1 MRVKDILK
9 RFFKILNYLK
19 INFFKN
25 TFSFIALG
33 LTDLAGIIL
42 LGLLAKS
49 IKDFDKVQVQI
60 SSYFPIF
67 DANLISLQTFILL
80 VFLTFL
86 FRSILHIFIIKYNT
100 ELINHSIVKIKDF
113 AFTTYLNS
121 RVYNEKFSE
130 IKNVINNLNI
140 RPEDIGKLFTK
151 SLTLFKEFFVFICV
165 TSLLFIINFKLLILT
180 FIIFF
185 GLGLIYFYLIKSRL
199 SFFSEKLNKE
209 KLNKLKFIN
218 SVFLIFKEIKFG
230 NITLNFR
237 KKSKQTD
244 QEIANISTMVGV
256 FNHLPQIIIETSIIF
271 LICLTFFLQL
281 HFAEIDD
288 NFLAL
293 MVVLLVG
300 AYRIKPFFV
309 ASLEYFTSV
318 KLAENS
324 INAIYDL
331 IKINYKVISEEKEKN
346 TQEFNIKKLE
356 FKNVSYD
363 NERGQS
369 IFDKVNLKIERGEKI
384 LICGASGA
392 GKSTFLNLLLKFKFI
407 KKGEILINEKNINKF
422 NYEEYLSKISYL
434 QQEPSIFD
442 ATLSENITLNKNE
455 DIDIEK
461 LKKVINF
468 VNLNNFLKKN
478 CNNDLN
484 FNLKELGTNLSG
496 GEKQRI
502 TLARTLYLQ
511 SRDLII
517 LDEPVKSLDNNNQLE
532 IIENILKYFDKKTVI
547 ILSHNIHISKFF
559 TKVYSIKNSNIFLEN
574 NK

>member
-1 MRVKDILK
+1 
-9 RFFKILNYLK
+9 
-19 INFFKN
+19 
-25 TFSFIALG
+25 
-33 LTDLAGIIL
+33 
-42 LGLLAKS
+42 
-49 IKDFDKVQVQI
+49 
-60 SSYFPIF
+60 
-67 DANLISLQTFILL
+67 
-80 VFLTFL
+80 
-86 FRSILHIFIIKYNT
+86 
-100 ELINHSIVKIKDF
+100 
-113 AFTTYLNS
+113 
-121 RVYNEKFSE
+121 
-130 IKNVINNLNI
+130 
-140 RPEDIGKLFTK
+140 
-151 SLTLFKEFFVFICV
+151 
-165 TSLLFIINFKLLILT
+165 
-180 FIIFF
+180 
-185 GLGLIYFYLIKSRL
+185 
-199 SFFSEKLNKE
+199 
-209 KLNKLKFIN
+209 
-218 SVFLIFKEIKFG
+218 
-230 NITLNFR
+230 
-237 KKSKQTD
+237 
-244 QEIANISTMVGV
+244 
-256 FNHLPQIIIETSIIF
+256 
-271 LICLTFFLQL
+271 
-281 HFAEIDD
+281 
-288 NFLAL
+288 